1 MILNLN
7 EIQYEDMLN
16 TNTALQYGS
25 LGGVHK
31 RNIALKTNL
40 TYLHPLCVLY
50 DTANSLKV
58 QCFYGSYKK
67 LSSVI
72 IILSPSKH
80 LHSYCV
86 TRNQISFGTL
96 LSL

>member
-25 LGGVHK
+25 LWDVHK

-58 QCFYGSYKK
+58 QCFMVPIKNCQV
-67 LSSVI
+67 L
-72 IILSPSKH
+72 
-80 LHSYCV
+80 
-86 TRNQISFGTL
+86 L
-96 LSL
+96 LSCHLQNIYIHTV

>member
-7 EIQYEDMLN
+7 KIQYEDMPN

-25 LGGVHK
+25 LWDVHK

-50 DTANSLKV
+50 DTAN
-58 QCFYGSYKK
+58 
-67 LSSVI
+67 
-72 IILSPSKH
+72 
-80 LHSYCV
+80 
-86 TRNQISFGTL
+86 T
-96 LSL
+96 